1 MSLGCKLGWKVLICE
16 LILNKYMS
24 WSCHTLILNEHMSS
38 YFYLLDNNV
47 DKFIR
52 KVKTSICMKCKFYYL
67 KQPFL
72 SIQVERITRTCKVN

>member
-24 WSCHTLILNEHMSS
+24 WSCHALILNKHMSS

-47 DKFIR
+47 DYQKGWD
-52 KVKTSICMKCKFYYL
+52 KYL
-67 KQPFL
+67 HEVQILLFGTTI
-72 SIQVERITRTCKVN
+72 S